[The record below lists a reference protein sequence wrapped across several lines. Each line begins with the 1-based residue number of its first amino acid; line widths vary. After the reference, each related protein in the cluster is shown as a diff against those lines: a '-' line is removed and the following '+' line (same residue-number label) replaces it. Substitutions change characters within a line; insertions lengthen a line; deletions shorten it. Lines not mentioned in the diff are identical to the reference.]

1 MPSIELGSPQ
11 HEAANSEALGRA
23 HGARV
28 QRIRDSAAAALS
40 QPGPAV
46 TPAEPEKYAGP
57 RPEHIVNFRQ
67 LTTGLSVS
75 QRQAFE
81 REHNAAFLQMRAD
94 HNRFGGNSR
103 PWTGFHGALATK

>member
-1 MPSIELGSPQ
+1 MPSIELGSPR

-40 QPGPAV
+40 QPGQEV
-46 TPAEPEKYAGP
+46 TPAEPEAYAGP

-81 REHNAAFLQMRAD
+81 REHPGAYAQMQAD
-94 HNRFGGNSR
+94 SRRLGGLSR
-103 PWTGFHGALATK
+103 PWSGFHGTLATK